1 MKHLLKKYRE
11 GNISPE
17 EFDRLSSMVSASSDG
32 ELSRLMQEDWQDF
45 SSALMP
51 PDRKKVRIRTYF
63 SGRSRIQ
70 VWASAAAG
78 LLFMVSAGLG
88 LMLAVSEKEKEYLAS
103 REVTLSAGE
112 TGLSSVMLPD
122 GTKVILNARSS
133 ITYPSDFGLRSRSVS
148 ISGQGFFDVAKDASK
163 EFTVEAPGMEITVHG
178 TKFNVYAYPDAE
190 VSEMSLVEGSVS
202 LRSGETVID
211 VAPNEKVCVTR
222 STGRMNLMKTDN
234 SVETVWLSDRI
245 VFINDPLYKVFDVLR
260 RCFGVE
266 IECTDDINLSDRYT
280 GTFRDRR
287 LGDILEI
294 LKMHY
299 GFVYEYDGRHI
310 EIGR

>member
-1 MKHLLKKYRE
+1 MKQLLKKYID

-17 EFDRLSSMVSASSDG
+17 EFDRLSSMVSACSDV
-32 ELSRLMQEDWQDF
+32 ELARLLDEDWRHF
-45 SSALMP
+45 STALLP
-51 PDRKKVRIRTYF
+51 AGRKGRFHTFFK
-63 SGRSRIQ
+63 SGIA
-70 VWASAAAG
+70 VWTSVAAG
-78 LLFMVSAGLG
+78 LLFFISAGLG
-88 LMLAVSEKEKEYLAS
+88 LMLTDSEKEKAYLAS
-103 REVTLSAGE
+103 REVTMSAGE
-112 TGLSSVMLPD
+112 TGQSSVMLPD

-133 ITYPSDFGLRSRSVS
+133 ITYPTDFGLESRTVK
-148 ISGQGFFDVAKDASK
+148 ISGQGFFDVAKDIPK

-178 TKFNVYAYPDAE
+178 TRFNVYAYPDSE

-202 LRSGETVID
+202 LRSGDTVID

-234 SVETVWLSDRI
+234 SIETVWLNDRI
-245 VFINDPLYKVFDVLR
+245 VFINDPLYKVFDVLQ
-260 RCFGVE
+260 RCFGIR
-266 IECTDDINLSDRYT
+266 IECSDDINLTDRYT

-299 GFVYEYDGRHI
+299 GFVYDNDGRVI
-310 EIGR
+310 EISR